1 MTKLESDIEELWDWI
16 CARIGFDKE
25 GIELQDAIKD
35 LIRLKIKEAKD
46 EIYKRGRMKVI
57 IVHNAYNNYYWES
70 YAWCKYATKKEG
82 RNIVKLID
90 NPDVIPEWCP
100 LKTLK
105 EAMEK
110 TVEKAM
116 EKTGEKT

>member
-1 MTKLESDIEELWDWI
+1 
-16 CARIGFDKE
+16 
-25 GIELQDAIKD
+25 
-35 LIRLKIKEAKD
+35 
-46 EIYKRGRMKVI
+46 MKVI
-57 IVHNAYNNYYWES
+57 IVHNCRECPYAYNNYYWES

-105 EAMEK
+105 E
-110 TVEKAM
+110 TG